1 MAVSCSDFK
10 NLDDFS
16 VYITEIRDVTHSN
29 TTILEQR
36 QAEICSTL
44 YGTGNPDV
52 SGIGVRSWKRAVEGG
67 LMVFF
72 DSAVY
77 FAIAIELASI
87 VVLAQKDLGLNTDGF
102 GAIQAQISFAVSTVC
117 ILPLLYP
124 VTLLGWDK
132 VAHRYGHRRLGQR
145 EYNSSGRT
153 RGFLLY
159 LCLVL
164 FFHPFLSQCIHNWA
178 PSLVG
183 EGNAPGGTTWIT
195 HDEQAKLTDL
205 CFGQI
210 VPLSQTESAVIAAFE
225 LIASLVIFICALV
238 GLLNQLGRLRGDMP
252 LKAAGAATDGPLSS
266 VGLLDNFL
274 LIPDESAFDG
284 ITLLIIMVLLW
295 PLFLSVSLLWAIFR
309 MRGVQQEL
317 ARATG
322 SAYVDNDWGF
332 GQVVSIVLFAPVVV
346 EFVQAWF
353 EEVDQ

>member
-1 MAVSCSDFK
+1 MSIGYVVDVCLGCLLGYAYFI
-10 NLDDFS
+10 FS
-16 VYITEIRDVTHSN
+16 RDTGDH
-29 TTILEQR
+29 EP
-36 QAEICSTL
+36 QA
-44 YGTGNPDV
+44 
-52 SGIGVRSWKRAVEGG
+52 SWKRAVERG

-87 VVLAQKDLGLNTDGF
+87 VVLAKKDLGLNTDGF

-124 VTLLGWDK
+124 VTLLGWGK
-132 VAHRYGHRRLGQR
+132 IAHRYGHEKQELR
-145 EYNSSGRT
+145 EYNSRGRV
-153 RGFLLY
+153 RRFLFY

-164 FFHPFLSQCIHNWA
+164 FFYPFVSQCIHNWA

-195 HDEQAKLTDL
+195 DDEQAKLTEL

-210 VPLSQTESAVIAAFE
+210 APLSPIESTVVGAFE
-225 LIASLVIFICALV
+225 LTASLAIFIYAV
-238 GLLNQLGRLRGDMP
+238 FGLLNQLGRLKGNML
-252 LKAAGAATDGPLSS
+252 LKAGGSATDGSLSTVGPL
-266 VGLLDNFL
+266 DTFL
-274 LIPDESAFDG
+274 LIPDEPAFDG
-284 ITLLIIMVLLW
+284 VTIFIIMVLLG
-295 PLFLSVSLLWAIFR
+295 PLLLSIPLLWAVFR

-332 GQVVSIVLFAPVVV
+332 GQVVSLVLFAPVVV
-346 EFVQAWF
+346 EFVQAWL
-353 EEVDQ
+353 EEVEH

>member
-1 MAVSCSDFK
+1 MA
-10 NLDDFS
+10 
-16 VYITEIRDVTHSN
+16 
-29 TTILEQR
+29 
-36 QAEICSTL
+36 
-44 YGTGNPDV
+44 
-52 SGIGVRSWKRAVEGG
+52 
-67 LMVFF
+67 FF

-164 FFHPFLSQCIHNWA
+164 FFYPFLSQCIHNWA

-210 VPLSQTESAVIAAFE
+210 VPLSQTESSVIAAFE

-274 LIPDESAFDG
+274 LIPDESAFA
-284 ITLLIIMVLLW
+284 
-295 PLFLSVSLLWAIFR
+295 VSR
-309 MRGVQQEL
+309 
-317 ARATG
+317 
-322 SAYVDNDWGF
+322 S
-332 GQVVSIVLFAPVVV
+332 
-346 EFVQAWF
+346 
-353 EEVDQ
+353 